1 MERNA
6 KTAREHLLAVLVV
19 LAVAV
24 SGCSGTGST
33 ADRGSAADSVT
44 PPTHTSLAAAPNRQV
59 PYAVGRVHRTF
70 VDRSRPTPASGGRP
84 KGPDRTIE
92 TTVLYPATGQAGD
105 AVDSVVDDAAP
116 AGTGRPF
123 PFVVLAHGLGGS
135 EEHLTP
141 LAVSWAAAGY
151 VVALPRF
158 PLTYATTP
166 GGVDGADVQN
176 QPGDVSFVIDEV
188 LAESNGTGT
197 TLAGLVDPESIGLA
211 GHSNGAI
218 TTLGAVANTCCREE
232 RIRAAIVLAGTPSP
246 YADGTYDFGS
256 IPPILFVHG
265 VNDRAVSYDQTVQTY
280 NRAATP
286 KALLTLERADHGEWF
301 LPENEAFEITVR
313 ATTDFLDGYLRG
325 DRSAIGRLGSDGA
338 PPVATMHFSPDDAS
352 ETTVATAPVPET
364 NRHASVSA
372 DTGLRDGQV
381 VTVTWSGFLPNKTV
395 NVLQCVGDGR
405 GGTASC
411 GLAEGHVLVP
421 DPTGSGSVD
430 LTVHTGAFANG
441 TCDAQHPCT
450 ILVNDSGLLDE
461 DAFVYFPVTFSP

>member
-1 MERNA
+1 MWSRA
-6 KTAREHLLAVLVV
+6 TRLAVVAVV
-19 LAVAV
+19 LVAVAAALSACSSEGRRPA
-24 SGCSGTGST
+24 SGRGTPTTSGVPSTTG
-33 ADRGSAADSVT
+33 AQLDRPFG
-44 PPTHTSLAAAPNRQV
+44 
-59 PYAVGRVHRTF
+59 VGRVTETF
-70 VDRSRPTPASGGRP
+70 VDSSRPTPAGAGRAQRP
-84 KGPDRTIE
+84 ERTIV
-92 TTVLYPATGQAGD
+92 TSILYPAAGD
-105 AVDSVVDDAAP
+105 PQGDKGQNAPP
-116 AGTGRPF
+116 AGGRF
-123 PFVVLAHGLGGS
+123 PLVVLSHGLGGN
-135 EEHLTP
+135 EEYLTP
-141 LAVSWAAAGY
+141 LAEQWVSAGY
-151 VVALPRF
+151 VVAIPHF
-158 PLTYATTP
+158 PLTYAGTP
-166 GGVDGADVQN
+166 DGIDGADVQN

>member
-1 MERNA
+1 MKRNA
-6 KTAREHLLAVLVV
+6 KSARKRALAALVV

-33 ADRGSAADSVT
+33 ADRDATADSGT
-44 PPTHTSLAAAPNRQV
+44 TAASSSAVAPDLQV
-59 PYAVGRVHRTF
+59 PYGVGRVHRTF
-70 VDRSRPTPASGGRP
+70 VDRSRPTPASAGHP
-84 KGPDRTIE
+84 KDPDRTIE
-92 TTVLYPATGQAGD
+92 TTVLYPATGEPG
-105 AVDSVVDDAAP
+105 DSVVDDASP
-116 AGTGRPF
+116 ARQGRPF

-197 TLAGLVDPESIGLA
+197 TLAGLVDPEAIGLA